1 MGIIFCVVILLV
13 ITINLLVFTITSNTE
28 KEYVSLFVA
37 ILLISSIC
45 ATWLLISVAPKS
57 DSVATQVINDFR
69 NNKYE
74 IYKTEIINSD
84 TTYYYRLKQKEQWN
98 YLLYASLFYS
108 PLAEFIFRIKELMN
122 FTIWFQEKLFMK
134 LQILF
139 LQNQNVKLLKNI

>member
-1 MGIIFCVVILLV
+1 MKLKHLKALCKTLEDYENKCGDAEIDFLIDGKVYTPATFECNLDDRGNVWGLV

-74 IYKTEIINSD
+74 IYKTEIINSG
-84 TTYYYRLKQKEQWN
+84 TTYYYRLKQKE
-98 YLLYASLFYS
+98 
-108 PLAEFIFRIKELMN
+108 
-122 FTIWFQEKLFMK
+122 
-134 LQILF
+134 
-139 LQNQNVKLLKNI
+139 

>member
-1 MGIIFCVVILLV
+1 M
-13 ITINLLVFTITSNTE
+13 FTITSNTE

-57 DSVATQVINDFR
+57 DSVATQVINFR

-84 TTYYYRLKQKEQWN
+84 TTYYYRLKQKE
-98 YLLYASLFYS
+98 
-108 PLAEFIFRIKELMN
+108 
-122 FTIWFQEKLFMK
+122 
-134 LQILF
+134 
-139 LQNQNVKLLKNI
+139 

>member
-37 ILLISSIC
+37 
-45 ATWLLISVAPKS
+45 PKS

-69 NNKYE
+69 NNRYE

-84 TTYYYRLKQKEQWN
+84 TTYYYRLKQKE
-98 YLLYASLFYS
+98 
-108 PLAEFIFRIKELMN
+108 
-122 FTIWFQEKLFMK
+122 
-134 LQILF
+134 
-139 LQNQNVKLLKNI
+139 

>member
-28 KEYVSLFVA
+28 KVSLFVA

-84 TTYYYRLKQKEQWN
+84 TTYYYRLKQKE
-98 YLLYASLFYS
+98 
-108 PLAEFIFRIKELMN
+108 
-122 FTIWFQEKLFMK
+122 
-134 LQILF
+134 
-139 LQNQNVKLLKNI
+139 